1 MKNIVVVMVAM
12 IAVFSISGLV
22 FETNELHYTE
32 TTEVS
37 VRPGD
42 TLWNIAS
49 DVNSGRYNNHQ
60 VISEI
65 KRLNKLDK
73 VKIIPGQ
80 VLEIPQLE

>member
-1 MKNIVVVMVAM
+1 MKKLTVVVLAM
-12 IAVFSISGLV
+12 IVIFSISGLV
-22 FETNELHYTE
+22 FESNELQYTE
-32 TTEVS
+32 TTEVY

-49 DVNSGRYNNHQ
+49 SVNSDKYNNHQ
-60 VISEI
+60 VIAEI